1 MAVQSISPEDLSWG
15 LPPVIGLP
23 RCLPT
28 RPAYRKT
35 PLGEVMVAD
44 ELPPYLLL
52 GTLDRSAFQ
61 CSDSG
66 WTARWIGDVPET
78 YVEAKFER
86 VGRRLELQQ
95 VWRGIE
101 GGKSFTAGD
110 DFGHAIQLLYL
121 PFPATWDQAMAERL
135 EAAYGLKY
143 FGHRAD
149 EAGFT
154 GIPDGGFKTICV
166 PVPIRRL
173 ADLYQC
179 FEDMSCDARLKA
191 PLSGRLELRFSTINY
206 VVGKSPAWTQDPARL
221 FIATL
226 DAGGL
231 LPLGL
236 PQLEHAKDGSSAWT
250 VRRQV
255 YLATIGV
262 PFAGVEFVVERLAE
276 RGFVRRCGPDANL
289 ASDVEFDALVGSSAI
304 ELQGRS
310 VAWMDAQATRRVFY
324 LLNSD
329 EELAKGGTDR
339 MMEATSQTEEEARAL
354 IEQAT
359 SASAL
364 QRAWFEREVF
374 SRHAGRDE
382 ESP

>member
-206 VVGKSPAWTQDPARL
+206 VVGQKPGV
-221 FIATL
+221 
-226 DAGGL
+226 DAGSRAALYRHVGRGW
-231 LPLGL
+231 P
-236 PQLEHAKDGSSAWT
+236 AAARIAAT
-250 VRRQV
+250 RARQGRV
-255 YLATIGV
+255 ECVDRAASGV
-262 PFAGVEFVVERLAE
+262 PGDDRRAVCRRRVRLGATGRARFRSALRSRCQSGVGSRVRCVGRVERHRAA
-276 RGFVRRCGPDANL
+276 GPIGRVDGR
-289 ASDVEFDALVGSSAI
+289 ASDPTGVLSAQLRRGTR
-304 ELQGRS
+304 EGWYRPDDGGD
-310 VAWMDAQATRRVFY
+310 VAD
-324 LLNSD
+324 
-329 EELAKGGTDR
+329 GGGGPGAD
-339 MMEATSQTEEEARAL
+339 
-354 IEQAT
+354 
-359 SASAL
+359 
-364 QRAWFEREVF
+364 
-374 SRHAGRDE
+374 
-382 ESP
+382 